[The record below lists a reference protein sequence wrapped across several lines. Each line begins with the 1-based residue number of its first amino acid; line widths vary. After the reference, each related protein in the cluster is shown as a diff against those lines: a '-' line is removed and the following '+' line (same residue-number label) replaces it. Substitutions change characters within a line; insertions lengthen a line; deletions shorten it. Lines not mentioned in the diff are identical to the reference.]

1 MFSDDTQTTARANAA
16 SGVRTELVDQI
27 MEGLDPVATEFYLGS
42 LDREQLEQEA
52 CKALALEMLVDRLM
66 AELGM
71 VDVSREA
78 QNIMHLR
85 NLVTDDVLFQAEEW
99 GVDLGDEYDEEDED
113 DHEEEWDEEDYDED
127 EE

>member
-27 MEGLDPVATEFYLGS
+27 VEGLDSVATEFYLGGM
-42 LDREQLEQEA
+42 DREQLEQEA

-85 NLVTDDVLFQAEEW
+85 NLVVDDVLFQAEEW
-99 GVDLGDEYDEEDED
+99 GVDLGDEEDED
-113 DHEEEWDEEDYDED
+113 EDYDED